1 MTYDA
6 QSGTVIYR
14 SKLHAT
20 LKRKFQLLPGAKW
33 LKVLLQHVPARYE
46 HLVRYYGNYSNR
58 SLGQRGKQL
67 QPPGSPESESSQ
79 LIEQPA
85 HHKAAKAVW
94 ARLIKEISAIAPALH
109 LEADLVFN
117 D

>member
-46 HLVRYYGNYSNR
+46 HLVRYYGYYSNR
-58 SLGQRGKQL
+58 SRGERAKQP
-67 QPPGSPESESSQ
+67 QPPAVES
-79 LIEQPA
+79 
-85 HHKAAKAVW
+85 
-94 ARLIKEISAIAPALH
+94 PALT
-109 LEADLVFN
+109 LADGQVN
-117 D
+117 T